1 MEKFLSCQ
9 IAMYEVPEANSW
21 FKQVRVAGKIIAFSK
36 VEKLSQGL
44 PSIMTT
50 RQDMKMEAKFLFSQ
64 IA

>member
-1 MEKFLSCQ
+1 
-9 IAMYEVPEANSW
+9 MYEVPEANSW
-21 FKQVRVAGKIIAFSK
+21 FKQVRVAGKIIALSK

-44 PSIMTT
+44 PSLMTT